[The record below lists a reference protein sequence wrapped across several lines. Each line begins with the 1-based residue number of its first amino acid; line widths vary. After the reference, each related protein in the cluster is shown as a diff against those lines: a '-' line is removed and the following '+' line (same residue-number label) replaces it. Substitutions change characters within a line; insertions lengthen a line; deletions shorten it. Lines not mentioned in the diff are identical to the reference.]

1 MEKNKISVSWSHD
14 KDLDSIFTFVS
25 LVDTEDHLKV
35 SFCIMQDDI
44 TDEIMSLTAHGDD
57 YRKSSYKD
65 WTVYKNSFE
74 GYVNKDNLAEAIN
87 WIIYD
92 TIRDSNC
99 VDWFDRESIIEL
111 EYTVI
116 REISE
121 IIRYNN
127 GKHE

>member
-1 MEKNKISVSWSHD
+1 MKKNKISVSRSHD
-14 KDLDSIFTFVS
+14 KDLDGIFTFVS
-25 LVDTEDHLKV
+25 LVDTENHLKV
-35 SFCIMQDDI
+35 SFCILQDDI
-44 TDEIMSLTAHGDD
+44 TDEIMSLTAYGDD

-74 GYVNKDNLAEAIN
+74 GYVNKDNFAEAIG
-87 WIIYD
+87 WIISD

-99 VDWFDRESIIEL
+99 ADWFNRESIIEL

-127 GKHE
+127 NKHE

>member
-1 MEKNKISVSWSHD
+1 MIKQKISVSWSHEA
-14 KDLDSIFTFVS
+14 DLDSIITLVS
-25 LVDTEDHLKV
+25 LVDTEYHLKV
-35 SFCIMQDDI
+35 CFCIMQDDI
-44 TDEIMSLTAHGDD
+44 TEEILSLTAYGDD
-57 YRKSSYKD
+57 YRKSSCKD

-74 GYVNKDNLAEAIN
+74 GYVNKVNFAEAIN
-87 WIIYD
+87 WIIHD

>member
-1 MEKNKISVSWSHD
+1 
-14 KDLDSIFTFVS
+14 
-25 LVDTEDHLKV
+25 
-35 SFCIMQDDI
+35 MQ
-44 TDEIMSLTAHGDD
+44 DEIMNLTAYGDD

-65 WTVYKNSFE
+65 LTVYKNSFE
-74 GYVNKDNLAEAIN
+74 GYVNKDNLAEAID
-87 WIIYD
+87 WIISD

-127 GKHE
+127 NKHE